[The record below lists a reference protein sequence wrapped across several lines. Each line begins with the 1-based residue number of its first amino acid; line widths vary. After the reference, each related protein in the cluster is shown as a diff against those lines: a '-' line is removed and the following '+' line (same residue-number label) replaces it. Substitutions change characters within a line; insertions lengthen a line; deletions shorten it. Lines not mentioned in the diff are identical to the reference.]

1 MDKTM
6 SSKRSYAGN
15 PHVCFVLVLLFA
27 VPLWADTVVDS
38 PSAFEIARDAQSG
51 KIVIAPS
58 TVSVVGEPA
67 GLPTPLF
74 HFDAT
79 RTNDWTFNAARTQVT
94 KIPSLVG
101 DRYLAS
107 SLGNGDAAQ
116 LGNGSISAALW
127 MPSVEALGGLPAIDL
142 GAKNSTRGL
151 FFDPID
157 NDGSID
163 ITYTRVN
170 VMTGMGTVVAVH
182 RPLPNVTMPLFGG
195 GFIKGS
201 PWGASDTT
209 CWKYNWKRDTSSGL
223 REVYWQPVL
232 YGYRG
237 PLSGSWMYHDGV
249 KTDPTISGYTGD
261 WEISI
266 FQPTEAKWQA
276 SGIGLAAIPS
286 YAYERGGSQWA
297 ELYIFGEVVDEE
309 ILERLN
315 VYLMAKWFGVRQ
327 TTGFNGV
334 SSVGRVRVYRSDY
347 TGNGATNVVSVAAGE
362 TLKIDRLSGGR
373 GAGARLEKEGAGT
386 LKVLDAA
393 HFGGDIV
400 LKGGT
405 LDLSVRPVST
415 LENLPAGLSYRFDAS
430 DTASMTLEEEDDV
443 EYVRR
448 WANETTNIV
457 KSGTAIYARA
467 AGNNAAKRPWLV
479 RDALGIGLHTLDFG
493 KYNTANTTDDA
504 RYLDFTYSADGETFT
519 AFTLPSVFT
528 VVAVVGAQRSG
539 GNILGGTGNNANI
552 FARHES
558 EVDWIKDADFAKPLL
573 RTAVVKP
580 GYANIYPITNSCVMI
595 DGTVINS
602 QKGYDSPGFQV
613 VALRVSAQGVRYIG
627 GNGTRNGGLCLSE
640 LLIWQRPLLE
650 TEIRD
655 AEAYLTKKWFG
666 RDLAGYRSAGHTLPE
681 ARTVVADGESN
692 IYVPDGQTVR
702 VEGVKANAPLRK
714 TGGGTLEVGPFGGA
728 GESSLTVVEGAVK
741 PVAALDVVTD
751 ASAPAQ
757 GASLHLD
764 AADEKSFYLK
774 PGTTGGEV
782 WCWYDKMH
790 RNAAYMMTSGRNP
803 VRLSSGATLN
813 GVPVVDC
820 QPDDTKRGLYFARG
834 LDGIRAAFVVW
845 QPLEGGPI
853 LGSQSARDYNSTA
866 IDFMRHANGKGL
878 IIYNQGANPVR
889 NGKIYTNGVLVA
901 VAATDLQPPETF
913 QLTELY
919 PASAAH
925 ASALGYDRG
934 SVCGNARFAEIILY
948 ERELSEREK
957 VATRNYLM
965 QKWFPGSQLQTLP
978 DAEPAV
984 LPGSLSYGAGA
995 AFRVDIDGEGQNEPL
1010 AVSGT
1015 LTFAAG
1021 TVVEVTGLSNT
1032 DNPSKAKLTIA
1043 RAAAYAGLENLE
1055 RATIL
1060 VDGVEVAGDGRP
1072 LFKVSPNG
1080 DLVMKFGVSGLVISF
1095 R

>member
-1 MDKTM
+1 MKTQPM
-6 SSKRSYAGN
+6 
-15 PHVCFVLVLLFA
+15 LLASTFLFI
-27 VPLWADTVVDS
+27 VPLLADTVVDS

-58 TVSVVGEPA
+58 TVSAVGEPE

-107 SLGNGDAAQ
+107 SLGDGDSAQ

-157 NDGSID
+157 NDGTID

-182 RPLPNVTMPLFGG
+182 RPLPDVVMPLFGG

-223 REVYWQPVL
+223 REVYWQPVF

-237 PLSGSWMYHDGV
+237 PLGGNWMYHDGV
-249 KTDPTISGYTGD
+249 KTDPTASGFTGD

-309 ILERLN
+309 LLERLN
-315 VYLMAKWFGVRQ
+315 VYLTAKWFGGRT
-327 TTGFNGV
+327 TTGFNGL

-347 TGNGATNVVSVAAGE
+347 TGNGATNAVSVAAGE

-400 LKGGT
+400 MKGGT
-405 LDLSVRPVST
+405 LDLSVRAVPDVAG
-415 LENLPAGLSYRFDAS
+415 LPERLSYRFDAS
-430 DTASMTLEEEDDV
+430 DVEAMTLEEDQETGI
-443 EYVRR
+443 EYIRR

-479 RDALGIGLHTLDFG
+479 RNALGTGLHTIDFG

-504 RYLDFTYSADGETFT
+504 RYLDLTYSADGETFT
-519 AFTLPSVFT
+519 TFTMPSVFT

-552 FARHES
+552 FARHQS
-558 EVDWIKDADFAKPLL
+558 NVDWMTDDGFTKPLL
-573 RTAVVKP
+573 RTDVVKP
-580 GYANIYPITNSCVMI
+580 SRANIYPITNSCVMI
-595 DGTVINS
+595 DGTVIDS
-602 QKGYDSPGFQV
+602 QRGYDSPGFQV
-613 VALRVSAQGVRYIG
+613 VALRVSAQGVKYIG
-627 GNGTRNGGLCLSE
+627 GNGTRNGGLCISE
-640 LLIWQRPLLE
+640 LLIWQRPLSE

-681 ARTVVADGESN
+681 ARTVVAEGESD
-692 IYVPDGQTVR
+692 IYVPAGQTVR

-714 TGGGTLEVGPFGGA
+714 TGGGTLEVGPFGGT
-728 GESSLTVVEGAVK
+728 GESSLTVVDGAVK

-764 AADEKSFYLK
+764 AADEKSFYMK
-774 PGTTGGEV
+774 PGTETGEV

-790 RNAAYMMTSGRNP
+790 RNAAYMMASGRNP
-803 VRLSSGATLN
+803 VRLLSGATLN

-853 LGSQSARDYNSTA
+853 LGSQSARDANSTA
-866 IDFMRHANGKGL
+866 IDFMRHSNGKGL
-878 IIYNQGANPVR
+878 IIYNQGAYPVR

-901 VAATDLQPPETF
+901 VAATSLQPPETF

-934 SVCGNARFAEIILY
+934 SVCGKARFAEIILY

-965 QKWFPGSQLQTLP
+965 AKWFQGSTLQTLP

-984 LPGSLSYGAGA
+984 LPGSLAYNAGA
-995 AFRVDIDGEGQNEPL
+995 TFHVDIDSEGRNDIL

-1015 LTFAAG
+1015 LAFGAG
-1021 TVVEVTGLSNT
+1021 TSIEVTGLSNT
-1032 DNPSKAKLTIA
+1032 QNPRKARITLA
-1043 RAAAYAGLENLE
+1043 NAAQYTGLANLEN
-1055 RATIL
+1055 ATIR
-1060 VDGVEVAGDGRP
+1060 VDGVEVAGNGRP
-1072 LFKVSPNG
+1072 LFKVTSAG
-1080 DLVMKFGVSGLVISF
+1080 DLVMRFGGRRFTLTF

>member
-1 MDKTM
+1 M
-6 SSKRSYAGN
+6 SVVVIAM
-15 PHVCFVLVLLFA
+15 LFA

-38 PSAFEIARDAQSG
+38 PSAFEIARDAKSER
-51 KIVIAPS
+51 IVIAPS
-58 TVSVVGEPA
+58 TVSIVGEPA

-107 SLGNGDAAQ
+107 SLGDGDAAQ

-163 ITYTRVN
+163 ITYAKVN

-201 PWGASDTT
+201 PWGASDTV
-209 CWKYNWKRDTSSGL
+209 CWKCNWKRDTTSGL
-223 REVYWQPVL
+223 REMYWQPVF

-237 PLSGSWMYHDGV
+237 PLGGSWMYHNGI
-249 KTDPTISGYTGD
+249 KTDPTAAGYTGD

-297 ELYIFGEVVDEE
+297 ELYVFGEVVDEE
-309 ILERLN
+309 ILGRLN
-315 VYLMAKWFGVRQ
+315 VYLTAKWFGGRK

-347 TGNGATNVVSVAAGE
+347 TGNGATNVLSVAAGE

-386 LKVLDAA
+386 LQVLDAA

-405 LDLSVRPVST
+405 LDLSVRSVPT
-415 LENLPAGLSYRFDAS
+415 LESLPAGLSYRFDAS
-430 DTASMTLEEEDDV
+430 DTASMTLEDEDDV
-443 EYVRR
+443 EYIRR

-479 RDALGIGLHTLDFG
+479 RDALGTGLHTLEFG

-519 AFTLPSVFT
+519 TFNLPSVYT

-539 GNILGGTGNNANI
+539 GNILGGTGANANA
-552 FARHES
+552 FARHQS
-558 EVDWIKDADFAKPLL
+558 NVDWMTDDGFTKPLL
-573 RTAVVKP
+573 RTAAVKP

-595 DGTVINS
+595 DGMVIDS

-613 VALRVSAQGVRYIG
+613 VAIRTSAQGVRYIG
-627 GNGTRNGGLCLSE
+627 GNGTRNGGLCISE
-640 LLIWQRPLLE
+640 LLIWQRPLSE

-666 RDLAGYRSAGHTLPE
+666 RDLAGYRSAGHALPE
-681 ARTVVADGESN
+681 ARMVVAEGESS
-692 IYVPDGQTVR
+692 IYVPAGQTVR

-714 TGGGTLEVGPFGGA
+714 TGGGTLEVGPFGGE

-741 PVAALDVVTD
+741 PVSAVDVATD

-790 RNAAYMMTSGRNP
+790 RNAAYMMTAGRNP
-803 VRLSSGATLN
+803 VRSTAGVTLN
-813 GVPVVDC
+813 GVAVVDC
-820 QPDDTKRGLYFARG
+820 QPDDTKRHVFFARG

-845 QPLEGGPI
+845 QPLTGGSI
-853 LGSQSARDYNSTA
+853 LGSQSTRDANSAA
-866 IDFMRHANGKGL
+866 IDFLRHSNGLGL
-878 IIYNQGANPVR
+878 IIENQGAYPVR
-889 NGKIYTNGVLVA
+889 LGKIYTDGELVA
-901 VAATDLQPPETF
+901 KAATAFQPESRF

-925 ASALGYDRG
+925 ASALACDRG
-934 SVCGNARFAEIILY
+934 TASGNARFAEVILY

-965 QKWFPGSQLQTLP
+965 QKWFPGSQLQALP
-978 DAEPAV
+978 DPEPAV

-995 AFRVDIDGEGQNEPL
+995 TFRVDIDDDGKNEAL

-1021 TVVEVTGLSNT
+1021 TVIEVTGLSHT
-1032 DNPSKAKLTIA
+1032 DNPAKAKLTIA

-1072 LFKVSPNG
+1072 LIKVSSAGN
-1080 DLVMKFGVSGLVISF
+1080 LVMKFGAAGFVISF